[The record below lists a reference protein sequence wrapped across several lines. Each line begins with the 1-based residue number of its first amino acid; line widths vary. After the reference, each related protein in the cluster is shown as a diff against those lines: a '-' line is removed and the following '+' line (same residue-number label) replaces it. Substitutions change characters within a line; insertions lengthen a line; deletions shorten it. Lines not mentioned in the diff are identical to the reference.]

1 MCLSGTP
8 QKAHTE
14 ESIFTLAERRR
25 AAYTGGMRP
34 LSRLFLLVSA
44 LGLSAPVFAGVVTG
58 RLTPALELALTNPQF
73 RQSLITQIELV
84 GSLSVSAVPS
94 LTPMLAVAPTPADP
108 WRAQAAALVGAYAAQ
123 PAAAAAAQAQL
134 RQVLGAASADSLQR
148 TAERFATR
156 RTADAGLDAQ
166 LRKLTAG
173 LDFTD
178 AAAVQTFAAGLYDF
192 AKARPDGLHAPA
204 VSVPDGAPRAPL
216 VALSRAGERPAMAAA
231 ALEAYVEK
239 NKEVSPRGLVRVT
252 FASGDYRSEYDAAL
266 RRLGVDRV
274 VIKTPSRGEIDTLA
288 GDAHDFRLI
297 TEKVRWVMTTRTM
310 AEHEAMLADNKQGG
324 KGSNASQFRKALAAS
339 ENVKTKLGVLTIED
353 FERWYDIYEQE
364 IVGVGKEE
372 GARVGRRAVERDM
385 ARKLGAEKLASEG
398 WHGLFYYDDAGKMVG
413 GDIYK
418 AVPERGLFVNGY
430 AAYRPELKPVN
441 PAVRAFEVGMRL
453 AREQGYKAFSFGMD
467 TNIVGYDYNVGLMAN
482 KAGFL
487 LQPFPEG
494 DFILSKM
501 LDTAKIAAV
510 VNKQGQSAGY
520 GYFGVKGPL
529 VDQYLASIDAG
540 SPKKADELLGR
551 SFQVVDGTVLAT
563 NGLNSAETNVFWHYQ
578 GTTTDPLRTP
588 RGIQVE
594 KRAMSPQ

>member
-1 MCLSGTP
+1 MPKRPAPKGLYVGKHFALA
-8 QKAHTE
+8 QRGRAVYTE
-14 ESIFTLAERRR
+14 
-25 AAYTGGMRP
+25 GMKP
-34 LSRLFLLVSA
+34 LSRSLLLLSA
-44 LGLSAPVFAGVVTG
+44 LALCAPARAGVVAG
-58 RLTPALELALTNPQF
+58 RLPPALELAQINPQF
-73 RQSLITQIELV
+73 RQSLIAQIELA
-84 GSLSVSAVPS
+84 GSLSASAIPS
-94 LTPMLAVAPTPADP
+94 LTPMLTASPTPADP
-108 WRAQAAALVGAYAAQ
+108 WKAQAAALVGAYVAQ
-123 PAAAAAAQAQL
+123 PAAAAAARVQL
-134 RQVLGAASADSLQR
+134 RQALGDASAEVLQQAAARFEVRRSADS
-148 TAERFATR
+148 
-156 RTADAGLDAQ
+156 GLDAQ
-166 LRKLTAG
+166 LRKMTAG

-178 AAAVQTFAAGLYDF
+178 AAAVQSFAAGLYDF
-192 AKARPDGLHAPA
+192 ARSRPEGLSAPA
-204 VSVPDGAPRAPL
+204 VSVPEGPSRAPL
-216 VALSRAGERPAMAAA
+216 VALSRAGERPAMSAAE
-231 ALEAYVEK
+231 LEAYVEK

-274 VIKTPSRGEIDTLA
+274 VIKTPSRGEIDALA
-288 GDAHDFRLI
+288 GDVHDFRLI

-324 KGSNASQFRKALAAS
+324 KGSYASQFRKALAAS

-372 GARVGRRAVERDM
+372 GGRVGRRAVDRDM
-385 ARKLGAEKLASEG
+385 ARKLGAEKLSSEG
-398 WHGLFYYDDAGKMVG
+398 WYGLFYYNDAGELVG

-430 AAYRPELKPVN
+430 AAYRPELKSVN

-487 LQPFPEG
+487 LQPFPES

-510 VNKQGQSAGY
+510 VNKQGQSGGY
-520 GYFGVKGPL
+520 GYFGVKGPI
-529 VDQYLASIDAG
+529 VDQYRASLDAG
-540 SPKKADELLGR
+540 APKKADELLGR
-551 SFQVVDGTVLAT
+551 TFQVVDGTVRSA
-563 NGLNSAETNVFWHYQ
+563 NGLSSPETSVFWHYQ
-578 GTTTDPLRTP
+578 GNATDPLRTP

-594 KRAMSPQ
+594 KRTMEPK

>member
-1 MCLSGTP
+1 M
-8 QKAHTE
+8 K
-14 ESIFTLAERRR
+14 
-25 AAYTGGMRP
+25 P
-34 LSRLFLLVSA
+34 LSRSLLLLSA
-44 LGLSAPVFAGVVTG
+44 LALCAPARAGVVAG
-58 RLTPALELALTNPQF
+58 RLPPALELAQINPQF
-73 RQSLITQIELV
+73 RQSLIAQIELA
-84 GSLSVSAVPS
+84 GSLSASAVPS
-94 LTPMLAVAPTPADP
+94 LAPMLTATPTPADP
-108 WRAQAAALVGAYAAQ
+108 WKARAAALVGAYVAQ
-123 PAAAAAAQAQL
+123 PAAAAAARVQL
-134 RQVLGAASADSLQR
+134 RQALGDSSAEALQQAAARFEARRSADS
-148 TAERFATR
+148 
-156 RTADAGLDAQ
+156 GLDAQ
-166 LRKLTAG
+166 LKKMTAG

-178 AAAVQTFAAGLYDF
+178 ADAVQSFAAGLYDF
-192 AKARPDGLHAPA
+192 ARSRPEDLSAPA
-204 VSVPDGAPRAPL
+204 VSVPEGPSRAPL
-216 VALSRAGERPAMAAA
+216 VALSRAGERPAMSAAE
-231 ALEAYVEK
+231 LEAYVGK

-274 VIKTPSRGEIDTLA
+274 VIKTPSRGEIDALA
-288 GDAHDFRLI
+288 GDVHDFRLI

-339 ENVKTKLGVLTIED
+339 ENVKTKLGVLTVED

-372 GARVGRRAVERDM
+372 GGRVGRRAVERDM
-385 ARKLGAEKLASEG
+385 ASKLGAEKLAFEG
-398 WHGLFYYDDAGKMVG
+398 WHGLFYYNDAGEMVG

-430 AAYRPELKPVN
+430 AAYRPELKSVN

-453 AREQGYKAFSFGMD
+453 AREQGYKVFSFGMD

-487 LQPFPEG
+487 LQPFPES

-501 LDTAKIAAV
+501 LDTVKIAAV
-510 VNKQGQSAGY
+510 VNKQGQSGGY
-520 GYFGVKGPL
+520 GYFGVKGSL
-529 VDQYLASIDAG
+529 VDQYLASLDAG

-551 SFQVVDGTVLAT
+551 SFQVVDGTVQSA
-563 NGLNSAETNVFWHYQ
+563 NGLSSPETSVFWHYQ
-578 GTTTDPLRTP
+578 GNATDPLRTP

-594 KRAMSPQ
+594 KRAMETK